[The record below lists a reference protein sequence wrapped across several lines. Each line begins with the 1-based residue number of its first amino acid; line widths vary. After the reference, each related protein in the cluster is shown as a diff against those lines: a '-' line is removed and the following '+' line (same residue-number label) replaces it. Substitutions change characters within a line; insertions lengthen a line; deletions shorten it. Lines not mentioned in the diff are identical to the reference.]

1 MACQGFDPRD
11 FLFSEKDY
19 KLYAGLA
26 GNSMTSS
33 VVGAVMFG
41 LIMGV
46 LVKDADGK

>member
-11 FLFSEKDY
+11 FLFSEGDY
-19 KLYAGLA
+19 KVYAGLA

-33 VVGAVMFG
+33 VVGAAVFG

-46 LVKDADGK
+46 LVKDADNK